1 MSKEI
6 TETLKEQ
13 IKNFEAEFNNP
24 STEQKRK
31 LELSKLIE
39 QNKMLLET
47 TYRDLNK
54 RNGISL
60 RLFEEEINNKPIP
73 VKRATGIK
81 LLDDLFEGG
90 FEEGMF
96 INLTGE
102 SGTGKSTLGL
112 EILINIAEFTP
123 SVFFSF
129 EMGDRLT
136 LKKIQKIGIKESH
149 RDNLIIDRFSRNIE
163 TLSREVSLYA
173 NDGIKFFVID
183 SKMKIEVDGK
193 DDEYKKISYLSNK
206 LSKCCAELG
215 VIIILINQMSEESIK
230 SGRVALKGSGDQR
243 YDTDILLVYRKHK
256 TDLSK
261 RILYID
267 KDRQTEKNEGV
278 SIETRLENNKTVAVG
293 QVEVV
298 EFGSDDDFLKDM
310 L

>member
-13 IKNFEAEFNNP
+13 IKNLEIEFNNP
-24 STEQKRK
+24 STEQRRK

-60 RLFEEEINNKPIP
+60 RLFEEEINSKPIA

-163 TLSREVSLYA
+163 TLS
-173 NDGIKFFVID
+173 
-183 SKMKIEVDGK
+183 
-193 DDEYKKISYLSNK
+193 
-206 LSKCCAELG
+206 
-215 VIIILINQMSEESIK
+215 
-230 SGRVALKGSGDQR
+230 
-243 YDTDILLVYRKHK
+243 
-256 TDLSK
+256 
-261 RILYID
+261 
-267 KDRQTEKNEGV
+267 
-278 SIETRLENNKTVAVG
+278 
-293 QVEVV
+293 
-298 EFGSDDDFLKDM
+298 
-310 L
+310 